1 MITQHSS
8 KSIWFFV
15 IPGLALMLFLLAWPI
30 GQGLLTSLSD
40 TASHAG
46 SAERVFVGLKNF
58 EALLAKPAFWNSLKL
73 AVSFTSVTTLLE
85 LMIGLIVAL
94 YLYFHKPVYRILE
107 VLLILP
113 MFVLPVVSGLTF
125 RYIFDANNGPFSEIF
140 DRLGWEPISLLAD
153 PFWAFW
159 AIVIQDVWR
168 MWPFVFLIIYGGLKA
183 QSKVGQEAAK
193 IDGASTFQIIY
204 HVILPALRPTLVV
217 ACGLKITESLKAFT
231 EIYVMTG
238 GGPGD
243 STTLLSIFVVRQAFH
258 FFQIGE
264 ASASSIL
271 LLCLGAGLAF
281 SVTKYQ
287 NRSKSIGDL

>member
-1 MITQHSS
+1 MISGHTR

-15 IPGLALMLFLLAWPI
+15 TPGLLLMTFLLAWPI
-30 GQGLLTSLSD
+30 AQGVMAAFREGSSQVGSSD
-40 TASHAG
+40 G
-46 SAERVFVGLKNF
+46 FVGLKNF
-58 EALLAKPAFWNSLKL
+58 EALLTNPAFWSSLKL
-73 AVSFTSVTTLLE
+73 AVSFTAVTTVIE
-85 LMIGLIVAL
+85 MSIGLGVAL
-94 YLYFHKPVYRILE
+94 FLYFQKPMYRLVE

-125 RYIFDANNGPFSEIF
+125 RYIFDPGNGPFSEWF
-140 DRLGWEPISLLAD
+140 DKLGWEPISLLGD

-159 AIVIQDVWR
+159 AIVFQDVWR

-193 IDGASTFQIIY
+193 IDGASTSQIIY
-204 HVILPALRPTLVV
+204 HVILPALKPTLIV

-243 STTLLSIFVVRQAFH
+243 STTLLSIFVVKQAFH
-258 FFQIGE
+258 FFHVGE
-264 ASASSIL
+264 ASASSIIL
-271 LLCLGAGLAF
+271 LLLGAGLAF

-287 NRSKSIGDL
+287 NRPKSEVSQ